1 MDQAMKVRITK
12 LEFDWDYP
20 PGDPFPPD
28 WDMRNELDGSVIELD
43 EEVVELLQKSPE
55 NEHQSILWDVLTD
68 LIGEETSFP
77 IEELEWE
84 VIRE

>member
-1 MDQAMKVRITK
+1 MKVRITK

>member
-1 MDQAMKVRITK
+1 MKVKITK